1 MWWIF
6 IVAMQLSIAC
16 VGIRSA
22 QRTGMWSWPR
32 FLLVIGFGAIE
43 CAILMVPIAFIHD
56 VHNSYFWPVYG
67 ASWAAVLLSLIW
79 LIRTVRRWRP
89 VASSVDH

>member
-6 IVAMQLSIAC
+6 IVVMQLSIAA
-16 VGIRSA
+16 VGIRTA

-43 CAILMVPIAFIHD
+43 CAIIMVPIAFIHN
-56 VHNSYFWPVYG
+56 VHDPYFWPVYA
-67 ASWAAVLLSLIW
+67 ASWIIVVLNLVW
-79 LIRTVRRWRP
+79 LICRVRRWKP
-89 VASSVDH
+89 IPLKADP